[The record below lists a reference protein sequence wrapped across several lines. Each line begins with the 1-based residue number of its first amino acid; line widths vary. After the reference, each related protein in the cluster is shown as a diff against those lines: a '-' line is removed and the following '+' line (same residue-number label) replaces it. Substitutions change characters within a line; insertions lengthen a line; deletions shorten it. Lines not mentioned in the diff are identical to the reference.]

1 MYGSISFSK
10 MAKFSTNKIR
20 VLYVVENRSFGGG
33 ERGFGQLS
41 THISRDRFQ
50 PFVAAHPGG
59 KLEDIVSPA
68 GVAFFPLD
76 MNRRVNLGT
85 IGHLSTLIS
94 ENGID
99 IVHSMGARADFFTRM
114 ACRRQS
120 STAVVCTVA
129 MLVEGFDVGFL
140 RKTIYK
146 IADRYSGKYV
156 TQYIAVSKGLKYRLV
171 EERGIPAEKVSV
183 IYNGVELDRYDPNLY
198 DSEGVR
204 RSLDIKDNYPII
216 GTIGRLVYQKGL
228 SHFLKAAELVY
239 SEKKQVRFV
248 IIGHGPEETHLK
260 HLAES
265 LGISHVCMFPGVR
278 FDVARLLSTFNVFV
292 LPSVLEGLPRTI
304 IEAMAMKRPIVAT
317 NIDGVREQLRDNLTG
332 LLVPPAD
339 PKALAEAIL
348 SVLNDQKRAERMGRE
363 ARKDAQRMFDLK
375 NTLNNIEI
383 VYEKVLNSISRK

>member
-1 MYGSISFSK
+1 MV
-10 MAKFSTNKIR
+10 KFFNNKIR

-41 THISRDRFQ
+41 TNISIDRFQ

-59 KLEDIVSPA
+59 KLEDIVRQA
-68 GVAFFPLD
+68 GVPFFPLD
-76 MNRRVNLGT
+76 MSRRANLRT
-85 IGHLSTLIS
+85 ISHLSTLVS

-99 IVHSMGARADFFTRM
+99 IVHSMGARADFFARM
-114 ACRRQS
+114 ACRKQP
-120 STAVVCTVA
+120 STAVVCTAA
-129 MLVEGFDVGFL
+129 MLVEGFDVGLF
-140 RKTIYK
+140 RKTAYK
-146 IADRYSGKYV
+146 IADRFSGKYV
-156 TQYIAVSKGLKYRLV
+156 TQYIAVSKALKHRLV
-171 EERGIPAEKVSV
+171 EERGIPADKVSV

-204 RSLDIKDNYPII
+204 RSLDIKDDYPII
-216 GTIGRLVYQKGL
+216 GTIGRLVYQKGF

-239 SEKKQVRFV
+239 AKKKQVRFV
-248 IIGHGPEETHLK
+248 IIGHGPEETNLK

-265 LGISHVCMFPGVR
+265 LGISHVCMFPGIR
-278 FDVARLLSTFNVFV
+278 FDVARLLSTFHVFV

-317 NIDGVREQLRDNLTG
+317 SIDGVREQLRDNITG
-332 LLVPPAD
+332 LLVSPAD

-348 SVLNDQKRAERMGRE
+348 SILNDHKRAERLGRE

-375 NTLNNIEI
+375 NTLNKIETL
-383 VYEKVLNSISRK
+383 YEKALNSITRK